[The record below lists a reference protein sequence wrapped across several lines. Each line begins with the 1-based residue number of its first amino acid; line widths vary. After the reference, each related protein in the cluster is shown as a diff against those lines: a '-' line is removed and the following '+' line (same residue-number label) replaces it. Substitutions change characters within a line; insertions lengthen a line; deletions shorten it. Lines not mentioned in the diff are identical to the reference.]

1 MFIPYNANPNYIRT
15 GDCTVRAIMIAT
27 GYDWNRTYIELCI
40 MGYMIGAMPNTNVVW
55 RSYLRA
61 RGFKPTL
68 LPDECP
74 DCYTVRDFCLDHPYG
89 IYVLCTGD
97 GDGTH
102 VLTVINGSYFDAW
115 DSGNEIPIMYWR
127 RE

>member
-1 MFIPYNANPNYIRT
+1 MFIPYNANPNEIRT

-27 GYDWNRTYIELCI
+27 GYDWNRTYLELCT
-40 MGYMIGAMPNTNVVW
+40 MGYMMGEMPSSNTVW

-74 DCYTVRDFCLDHPYG
+74 DCYTVRDFCLDHPRG
-89 IYVLCTGD
+89 IYLLCTGE
-97 GDGTH
+97 GDGAH
-102 VLTVINGSYFDAW
+102 VLTVINGHYFDAW

-127 RE
+127 R